1 MAHIVGVG
9 EDGEAE
15 HAEDLHVD
23 EVTAIGEA
31 GEGRKDRP
39 GKEIID
45 RASIT
50 LADIKQMEGIQCD
63 LAAPLCMQR

>member
-9 EDGEAE
+9 EDGEAK

-50 LADIKQMEGIQCD
+50 LADKIKSEGIQCD